1 MILHSLDY
9 GELATDIKEHLYEA
23 DPNLAIGTTSD
34 GVRTGDGE
42 RADGKQVVLILLVDK
57 DFERDEKRISFFQRH
72 ARRAGCV
79 LPLILRDYEIVDYS
93 AWWPQ
98 RLPEFKKFS
107 LFVDFRGPGETL
119 NPTP

>member
-1 MILHSLDY
+1 MILHSPDY

-34 GVRTGDGE
+34 GLKTGDGE
-42 RADGKQVVLILLVDK
+42 RADGKQIVLILLVDK
-57 DFERDEKRISFFQRH
+57 GFETDGNRIHFFRKHVKRT
-72 ARRAGCV
+72 GCV

-98 RLPEFKKFS
+98 NLPEFKNFS
-107 LFVDFRGPGETL
+107 LFVDFRGPGDA
-119 NPTP
+119 